1 MIAETYNY
9 HIEGR
14 IPFEA
19 VEESL
24 LLAILAAE
32 CLHGTP
38 QVRLDAVFSADSA
51 KRACVVDAGTEVGRD
66 IARLFTGFLSRQFG
80 EDNFRVERVGGQHA
94 GHRDAATGVTQ

>member
-1 MIAETYNY
+1 MIAETYSY
-9 HIEGR
+9 QIERGV
-14 IPFEA
+14 PFEA

-38 QVRLDAVFSADSA
+38 QVRLDAVFRADAA

-66 IARLFTGFLSRQFG
+66 IARLFTGFLSRQ
-80 EDNFRVERVGGQHA
+80 
-94 GHRDAATGVTQ
+94 